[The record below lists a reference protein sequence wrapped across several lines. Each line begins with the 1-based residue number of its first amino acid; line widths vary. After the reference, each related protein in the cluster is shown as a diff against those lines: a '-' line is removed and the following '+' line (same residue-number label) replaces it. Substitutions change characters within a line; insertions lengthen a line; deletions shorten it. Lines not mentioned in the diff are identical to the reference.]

1 MLVVRYTTPT
11 GTDQLVSD
19 GRSFAKCDSDS
30 FGGPDSSLDLLQESC
45 RVVIGCDL
53 TLDLIQDPAGDWH
66 LQQVGGFSIFFSVD
80 QPFLGELVLSLSL
93 FFGRNTAIVLP
104 IGRHLCRFL
113 GPHSKG
119 CFVTHGMLLCIRAL
133 SWTDFIP
140 GVSPFNLC
148 VGRCM
153 SNS

>member
-11 GTDQLVSD
+11 RTDQLVSD
-19 GRSFAKCDSDS
+19 GRSFAKSDSDS

-80 QPFLGELVLSLSL
+80 QPFLGDLVLSLSL
-93 FFGRNTAIVLP
+93 FFGRNAAIVLP
-104 IGRHLCRFL
+104 IGRHLVVFL

-119 CFVTHGMLLCIRAL
+119 CFVTLWDAIVHQDVILDRLYTWCLSVQSLCWAL
-133 SWTDFIP
+133 YEQ
-140 GVSPFNLC
+140 
-148 VGRCM
+148 
-153 SNS
+153 